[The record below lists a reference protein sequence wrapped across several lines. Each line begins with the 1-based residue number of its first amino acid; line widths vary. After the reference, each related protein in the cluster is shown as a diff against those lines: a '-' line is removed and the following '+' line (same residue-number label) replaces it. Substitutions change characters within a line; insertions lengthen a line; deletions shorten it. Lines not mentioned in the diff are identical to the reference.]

1 MISSGDLEFMV
12 GLKFRLAKWARYG
25 EYEKFILFMFLVLAL
40 LNFPLVLYAVYNNL
54 MVFVPTAFICFLEI
68 VLLSFYTFS
77 VLRRNFKP
85 LLDHEILKLA
95 EKLRRKPKRHE
106 IMKTLGIGV
115 KDAEEGLKAIIQA
128 LDEMFGKAPEIVE
141 MERIRKIL
149 MKKTL
154 EWGGVLN
161 LPMAYAEI
169 ENVSWEDMIKAIEI
183 WLNEDRTI
191 LECVTNHLY
200 VLAERFSDQ
209 QLEILKLAHEKGGKV
224 TVDEIAL
231 NLRYSINQ
239 IQKLLKSLENLG
251 VVYSTVEKGIR
262 YWYFPALWKRSKT
275 QNGG

>member
-1 MISSGDLEFMV
+1 MA

-25 EYEKFILFMFLVLAL
+25 EYEKFILFLFLVLTF
-40 LNFPLVLYAVYNNL
+40 LNFPLILFAIYNNPV
-54 MVFVPTAFICFLEI
+54 VFVPTAFICFSEI
-68 VLLSFYTFS
+68 VLLCFYTFS

-95 EKLRRKPKRHE
+95 EKLQRKPKRHE
-106 IMKTLGIGV
+106 IMKALGIGV
-115 KDAEEGLKAIIQA
+115 KDAEEGLKAVAPA

-169 ENVSWEDMIKAIEI
+169 ENVTWEDVIKAIAI
-183 WLNEDRTI
+183 WLKRDSAI
-191 LECVTNHLY
+191 LECVANHLY
-200 VLAERFSDQ
+200 VLVDRFSDQ
-209 QLEILKLAHEKGGKV
+209 QLEVLKLAHKKGGKV

-231 NLRYSINQ
+231 KLRYSLNQ
-239 IQKLLKSLENLG
+239 VQKLLKSLENLG
-251 VVYSTVEKGIR
+251 VVYSMVEKGVK
-262 YWYFPALWKRSKT
+262 YWYFPALWKGSKT
-275 QNGG
+275 QSRE